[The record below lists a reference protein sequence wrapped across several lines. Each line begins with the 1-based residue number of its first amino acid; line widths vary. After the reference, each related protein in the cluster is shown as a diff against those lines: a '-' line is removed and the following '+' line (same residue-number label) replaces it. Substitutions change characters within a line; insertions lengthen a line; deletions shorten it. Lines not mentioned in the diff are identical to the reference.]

1 MGVSDLDLSTTTL
14 RLLDIWKVPVGIRLW
29 QKRGPSKVELAL
41 SLLHQARH
49 RELQPTY
56 VLCDS
61 WYAAAQVLN
70 LLEGWGGGMERGSR
84 VTARSRMQLCAPLGP
99 TTMGMHGEK
108 SEEWPIRYWWSKT
121 AVATGTRTSCGSLL
135 MKSKRIT
142 PTDSKSERPFGC

>member
-70 LLEGWGGGMERGSR
+70 LLEGWGGGM
-84 VTARSRMQLCAPLGP
+84 
-99 TTMGMHGEK
+99 
-108 SEEWPIRYWWSKT
+108 
-121 AVATGTRTSCGSLL
+121 
-135 MKSKRIT
+135 
-142 PTDSKSERPFGC
+142 